1 MASQTSGQ
9 QAMKVAILVS
19 DGFEQ
24 VEMTAPRD
32 ALQHQGYT
40 TVIVSPKPGKV
51 QGFRHHDKGE
61 QFEVDLPL
69 AQASAQDFDV
79 VLLPGG
85 VINGDQLRTVPE
97 ALRFVRDMDDDGKP
111 VFVICHGGWI
121 LVSAGLVDGRTMT
134 SWPTLRDDIINAG
147 GDWVDSE
154 AVVDGN
160 WVSSRKPDDLPAFN
174 QKMLDLLQQKQAG
187 TLQGRRGDQ
196 RGIGLAG

>member
-69 AQASAQDFDV
+69 AQASAQDFDA

>member
-1 MASQTSGQ
+1 MASQVPGP

-32 ALQHQGYT
+32 ALQQHGYT
-40 TVIVSPKPGKV
+40 TMIVSPTTGKV

-69 AQASAQDFDV
+69 AQASAQDFDA

-85 VINGDQLRTVPE
+85 VINGDQLRTIPE

-111 VFVICHGGWI
+111 VFVICHGGWT

-147 GDWVDSE
+147 GDWIDSE

-160 WVSSRKPDDLPAFN
+160 WVSSRKPDDIPAFN
-174 QKMLDLLQQKQAG
+174 EKMLDLLEQKQAG
-187 TLQGRRGDQ
+187 TLHGRRGGQ

>member
-1 MASQTSGQ
+1 MASEASGQ
-9 QAMKVAILVS
+9 AAMKVAILVG

-24 VEMTAPRD
+24 VELTEPRD
-32 ALQHQGYT
+32 ALQQQGYAT
-40 TVIVSPKPGKV
+40 AIVSPKPGKV

-69 AQASAQDFDV
+69 AQASAQDFDA

-85 VINGDQLRTVPE
+85 VINGDQLRTFPE

-147 GDWVDSE
+147 GDWIDNE

-160 WVSSRKPDDLPAFN
+160 WVSSRKPDDIPAFN

>member
-1 MASQTSGQ
+1 MASEASGQ
-9 QAMKVAILVS
+9 AAMKVAILVS

-24 VEMTAPRD
+24 VELTEPRD
-32 ALQHQGYT
+32 ALQQQGYAT
-40 TVIVSPKPGKV
+40 AIVSPKPGKV

-69 AQASAQDFDV
+69 AQASAQDFDA

-85 VINGDQLRTVPE
+85 VINGDQLRTFPE

-147 GDWVDSE
+147 GDWIDNE

-160 WVSSRKPDDLPAFN
+160 WVSSRKPDDIPAFN